1 MAQNNQHLHAMRHSL
16 AHITATAVQHLW
28 PEAKFGV
35 GPVVENG
42 FYYDIDLGKAKISEE
57 DFPKIEEEMRK
68 VIEQDQLFEK
78 SEMPIDEAI
87 TWAKDK
93 GQPYKLELLHD
104 LKREGTTLARELDV
118 TMMGL
123 PAGISGATQPQ
134 VQVGEVSFYQ
144 NGDFFDLCRGPHVE
158 STGKVGAF
166 KLMRVAGAY
175 WRGNENNPQMQ
186 RLYGVAFETQK
197 QLDEYLHMLEE
208 AKARDHRKL
217 GKELDLFSF
226 SDLVGGGLTLWSP
239 RGTLLRKGLNDLVQS
254 LRDEYDYREVTT
266 PHITKKELFEASG
279 HWAKFSEELFK
290 ITTREGHEFAMKPMS
305 CPMHAQIY
313 ASLPRSYRDLPIR
326 YRETA
331 FVYRDE
337 QSGELAGLSRVRCIT
352 QDDAHVFCRTNQVEE
367 EALKIWQII
376 NRFYGSLGF
385 GDLKIRFSTH
395 DPAEKDSYAGAE
407 YKWKESEEQ
416 LLAIIKKEVGD
427 KYELGVG
434 EAAFYGPKIDFM
446 ARDAIGREHQ
456 VATIQLDFNQ
466 PEGFDLTCTNETGE
480 PERVV
485 MIHAAIMGSIER
497 FLSVYIEHT
506 AGWFPFWLAPEQV
519 RILTINDSVSDYVGQ
534 IQELL
539 DKTVLMKPLK
549 YNEIRYTVD
558 DRNESLGRKIRD
570 AAGMKVPVTVIVGP
584 KDAEAGEVSVRL
596 QHEERKVKLSDL
608 NSFLESL

>member
-28 PEAKFGV
+28 PAAKFGV

-87 TWAKDK
+87 AWAKDK
-93 GQPYKLELLHD
+93 EQPYKLELLHD

-570 AAGMKVPVTVIVGP
+570 AAGMKVPVTLIVGP